1 MMVPSLAFML
11 LAPPV
16 PAPPTARLVGA
27 SLFKNGF
34 AVTQRLVDVPRPGTT
49 TVVPIPQG
57 AMGTLWFTPSEGL
70 TLDSVVVENEA
81 GAASTTPL
89 GSLEAILLAN
99 VGRTATL
106 TTIETTAATSTTKV
120 TGRIVS
126 AAGSIVVVDAGTG
139 VRAIVKASVV
149 GVEGKGLRSTG
160 EGPAFSHR
168 VMRLRTLGKPGRVS
182 IVALERGLTWTPAYA
197 VNLQPDGKTLVLVAK
212 ATVSNDLER
221 LSGLDCRFVT
231 GFPNLPFM
239 DTLDPLVSYLMA
251 TPAGFPGG
259 GFGGG
264 GMGGGGFGGQQMA
277 AARSVGYNEADRT
290 LAANAQAP
298 DGESLGELFFYH
310 RPGVSVDVGGRAAY
324 TLFRTTAPYDTVYT
338 WDLVDPAPG
347 GSSFQPRVLPPGAP
361 SPEEVW
367 QTLCFAN
374 TAKLP
379 LTTGPATTFSEGQI
393 IGQDTL
399 RYASPGQTVELRVTR
414 SLDLSPDFL
423 EEETARERGFVKRPD
438 NYPIYDRVTVR
449 GTLTL
454 VNRKAKAVKVRI
466 RRPFTG
472 EWLSGDGAPVVTTTA
487 AGLRQPNPTG
497 LAEWAKTVEPG
508 ATLKLTYST
517 RLLVNS

>member
-1 MMVPSLAFML
+1 ML
-11 LAPPV
+11 LAPAV
-16 PAPPTARLVGA
+16 PAGPTARLVGA

-57 AMGTLWFTPSEGL
+57 AMGTIWFTPSEGL
-70 TLDSVVVENEA
+70 TIDSVVVENETGA
-81 GAASTTPL
+81 GSTTPL
-89 GSLEAILLAN
+89 GSLEAILQAN

-106 TTIETTAATSTTKV
+106 TTVETASATATTKV

-126 AAGSIVVVDAGTG
+126 AAGSIVVVDTGVG
-139 VRAIVKASVV
+139 VRAINKVSVV
-149 GVEGKGLRSTG
+149 GVEGKGLKSTG
-160 EGPAFSHR
+160 DGPAFSHR
-168 VMRLRTLGKPGRVS
+168 VMRLRTLGKPGKVS

-212 ATVSNDLER
+212 ATISNDLER

-259 GFGGG
+259 GMG
-264 GMGGGGFGGQQMA
+264 GGGGFGGQMA
-277 AARSVGYNEADRT
+277 AAKSVGYNEADRA
-290 LAANAQAP
+290 LAASAQAP
-298 DGESLGELFFYH
+298 DGESLGELFFYR

-347 GSSFQPRVLPPGAP
+347 GSNFQPRVLPPGAP

-367 QTLCFAN
+367 QTLRFAN

-399 RYASPGQTVELRVTR
+399 KYASPGQTAELRVTR

-423 EEETARERGFVKRPD
+423 EEETGRERGFVKRPD

-454 VNRKAKAVKVRI
+454 VNRKSKAVKVRI

-472 EWLSGDGAPVVTTTA
+472 EWLSGEGEPTVTTTA

-497 LAEWAKTVEPG
+497 LAEWTKTVEPG